1 MAGEP
6 EYTLDSTL
14 SCPDCDEEVY
24 VGTGGPKNLEIHQRT
39 SKACKAKCEQKA
51 HGQAKPKQK
60 QDHSLLTF
68 FGSQKVLVPLTVTA
82 PPLVQIQLIQAVTN
96 TLSSSNPS
104 VLDLTAQDDAPCP
117 LHTAQHLTSSPALE
131 SNGAKQLLQHLA
143 DMIADIPDTI
153 PLANEKHLLA
163 VFLGDP
169 AGHIAPDLDDLE
181 DILNLM
187 MHQAFSYGATTDN
200 TEILKSLPQ

>member
-60 QDHSLLTF
+60 QDCSLLTF
-68 FGSQKVLVPLTVTA
+68 FSPQKVLIPSTMTTSL
-82 PPLVQIQLIQAVTN
+82 LVQIQSIQAVTSM
-96 TLSSSNPS
+96 SSSSHPS
-104 VLDLTAQDDAPCP
+104 ELDLTTQDDAPCP
-117 LHTAQHLTSSPALE
+117 PCIAQNLMSSPSPE
-131 SNGAKQLLQHLA
+131 SNGTK
-143 DMIADIPDTI
+143 
-153 PLANEKHLLA
+153 
-163 VFLGDP
+163 
-169 AGHIAPDLDDLE
+169 
-181 DILNLM
+181 
-187 MHQAFSYGATTDN
+187 
-200 TEILKSLPQ
+200 